1 MANISILVKKA
12 NLDIQDKLD
21 EFLEPIGEWHEEEE
35 TGNMLFIP
43 DTEVIGWDFELFT
56 SEENMLIAEFV
67 NFSLTSE
74 NLQESSDSFWSIEM
88 LANAR

>member
-1 MANISILVKKA
+1 MENISILVKKA

-21 EFLEPIGEWHEEEE
+21 EFLEPIGEWHETE

-43 DTEVIGWDFELFT
+43 ETEVIGWDFELFT
-56 SEENMLIAEFV
+56 AEENMLIAEFV

-74 NLQESSDSFWSIEM
+74 NLQESADSFWSNEM
-88 LANAR
+88 TFNAR